1 MTKLA
6 RLSKVFLIFW
16 LVSLATNLT
25 MEVLVPTPEKAA
37 IVEEHGWGYYYTVQV
52 RGIVLFY
59 AIFSLAGSYV
69 FVTQSYRTRMMG
81 LLSTALGYFF
91 EFAFMRPDW
100 VRALLALQLS
110 PALFFTL
117 LVTTFYWY
125 IAWGL
130 PTYVTH
136 RWFRG
141 IP

>member
-6 RLSKVFLIFW
+6 RLLKVFTIFW

-25 MEVLVPTPEKAA
+25 MEILVPTPEKAA

-59 AIFSLAGSYV
+59 ALFSLAGSYI
-69 FVTQSYRTRMMG
+69 FVTYSYRTRMMG
-81 LLSTALGYFF
+81 LLSATLGYVF

-100 VRALLALQLS
+100 VRAIMALRLN
-110 PALFFTL
+110 PELFFTL